1 MFKINPNPTFKADVQ
16 LTVIGS
22 TEPAKLV
29 VTFKHKGRKAL
40 ADWVALPK
48 KMADAGTPIKDADY
62 LDEVIADWEGVDAPY
77 SVEALDTLLDA
88 YQPAGQELFEAYI
101 RALTESRA
109 KN

>member
-1 MFKINPNPTFKADVQ
+1 MFKINPKPTFKADVQ

-22 TEPAKLV
+22 AEPATLV

-48 KMADAGTPIKDADY
+48 KMAEAGTPVKDADY
-62 LDEVIADWEGVDAPY
+62 LNEVIADWEGPDLPY
-77 SVEALDTLLDA
+77 SIEALDQLLDA
-88 YQPAGQELFEAYI
+88 YQPSGQELFEAYI